1 MLLALTSALVIVGV
15 ACVVVTEVEDASGF
29 ELFRNFSFS
38 FVADQQEIQCLP
50 SGFPK
55 VLSYQICQIF
65 SNIRLLSISRKFM
78 ENTPTSG
85 GVGVEKIYKI
95 VFTCEIFLT
104 GNEPS
109 EVL

>member
-85 GVGVEKIYKI
+85 GVGVEKIKK
-95 VFTCEIFLT
+95 
-104 GNEPS
+104 
-109 EVL
+109 